1 MLISLQSGF
10 AEPEVCQPNVPF
22 GIDKNVFG
30 LDVTINDTLLVEVL
44 KRQDEFSTIK
54 FSAILVKASV
64 LLEMVEQLTSV
75 DELHD
80 EVEMELVLERELEL
94 HNERMVKLLQDVTLD
109 SDTVKLVSLEH
120 KFFFDAFHR
129 VVRSKNV
136 VLDQVHF
143 SERPTANHLN
153 DLEVCLLHRRLGC
166 RSFVACFGSIATAI
180 TLHAFSA
187 LALNGGIS

>member
-1 MLISLQSGF
+1 M
-10 AEPEVCQPNVPF
+10 PF

-109 SDTVKLVSLEH
+109 Y
-120 KFFFDAFHR
+120 
-129 VVRSKNV
+129 
-136 VLDQVHF
+136 Q
-143 SERPTANHLN
+143 
-153 DLEVCLLHRRLGC
+153 C
-166 RSFVACFGSIATAI
+166 
-180 TLHAFSA
+180 
-187 LALNGGIS
+187 